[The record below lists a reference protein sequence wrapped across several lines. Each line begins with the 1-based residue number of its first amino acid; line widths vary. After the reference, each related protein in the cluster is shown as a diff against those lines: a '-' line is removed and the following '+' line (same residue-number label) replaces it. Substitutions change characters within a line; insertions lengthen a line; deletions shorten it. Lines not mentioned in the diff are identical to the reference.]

1 MEQWGKKGETQ
12 RYWEMLSLFP
22 VTCQRQKKNLFFLF
36 FFFMFLSFKGFAYSR
51 SANFKSVFLQQSYKM
66 HCRLGD
72 VGWRQMFY
80 KTPA

>member
-1 MEQWGKKGETQ
+1 
-12 RYWEMLSLFP
+12 
-22 VTCQRQKKNLFFLF
+22 
-36 FFFMFLSFKGFAYSR
+36 MFLSFKGFAYSR

-80 KTPA
+80 KTPAWNLVKNDEGLVQLPGPEQHYLI

>member
-1 MEQWGKKGETQ
+1 MGKKRRDTKILGDAFFVSCDLSET
-12 RYWEMLSLFP
+12 
-22 VTCQRQKKNLFFLF
+22 KKKISFFS

-80 KTPA
+80 KTAA